1 MTTKDGYLLAK
12 GARAT
17 TSVDVNAPEQICTA
31 VKYLFELAQQ
41 RPHEPGKTPVVF
53 GAIPFAMDGKAQFI
67 LPRES
72 QHLSRQQLLQLLS
85 RGSSAQMLIPQSQFY
100 KPGKAAYEDAVRQA
114 LHSFEAGEL
123 EKVVLGKQLHMGFTQ
138 EIDQTLVL
146 LNLLQNSQRGYPFS
160 LPLQEGTLL
169 GVSPELLIRKQGTDV
184 FTNPLAG
191 SVKRQGQEKQEAW
204 QAQALFGS
212 AKDRHEHQLVVAD
225 IVRLLKPLCRE
236 LNVPEQPSVLKTD
249 SMLHLSTEISGQLY
263 QADLSSLDA
272 ALAIHPTP
280 AVCGYPTHAAYEFI
294 HQYEED
300 RGYFAGLVGWC
311 DENGNGEWYIAIR
324 SGMVKGNEIT
334 LFAGAGVVPGSEP
347 EKEWQETDAKLCT
360 MLKALMPDATASQEI
375 KHASQI

>member
-1 MTTKDGYLLAK
+1 
-12 GARAT
+12 
-17 TSVDVNAPEQICTA
+17 
-31 VKYLFELAQQ
+31 
-41 RPHEPGKTPVVF
+41 
-53 GAIPFAMDGKAQFI
+53 
-67 LPRES
+67 
-72 QHLSRQQLLQLLS
+72 
-85 RGSSAQMLIPQSQFY
+85 
-100 KPGKAAYEDAVRQA
+100 
-114 LHSFEAGEL
+114 
-123 EKVVLGKQLHMGFTQ
+123 MGFTQ

-212 AKDRHEHQLVVAD
+212 TKDRHEHQLVVAD

-272 ALAIHPTP
+272 ALAIHPFSIF
-280 AVCGYPTHAAYEFI
+280 GYSHHIF
-294 HQYEED
+294 
-300 RGYFAGLVGWC
+300 
-311 DENGNGEWYIAIR
+311 
-324 SGMVKGNEIT
+324 
-334 LFAGAGVVPGSEP
+334 
-347 EKEWQETDAKLCT
+347 
-360 MLKALMPDATASQEI
+360 
-375 KHASQI
+375 